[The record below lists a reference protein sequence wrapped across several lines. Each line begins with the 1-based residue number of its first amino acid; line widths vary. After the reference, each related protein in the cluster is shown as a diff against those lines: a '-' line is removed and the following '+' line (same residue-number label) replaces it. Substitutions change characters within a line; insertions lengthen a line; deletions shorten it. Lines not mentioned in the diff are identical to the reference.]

1 MGKSKRF
8 TKRKLKINQ
17 LLSGGNMSIDYEKMS
32 KVFTQ
37 EEKERIDA
45 MINVSEINWISK
57 WDEEMIRSKFT
68 SFDELGNYKNH
79 MTDRE
84 RELFVVIK
92 TIGMGHVNFLIN
104 SIVKLLKK
112 D

>member
-1 MGKSKRF
+1 
-8 TKRKLKINQ
+8 
-17 LLSGGNMSIDYEKMS
+17 MSIDYERLK
-32 KVFTQ
+32 KVFNENDKQ
-37 EEKERIDA
+37 RIDE
-45 MINVSEINWISK
+45 MINVSEIEWISK

-68 SFDELGNYKNH
+68 SFDELGNCKNN

-84 RELFVVIK
+84 RELFVVVK
-92 TIGMGHVNFLIN
+92 TIGMGHINFLIN

>member
-17 LLSGGNMSIDYEKMS
+17 LLSGGNMSIDYERLK
-32 KVFTQ
+32 KVFNENDKQ
-37 EEKERIDA
+37 KIDE
-45 MINVSEINWISK
+45 MINVSEIEWISK

-84 RELFVVIK
+84 RELFVVVK